1 VREYSVPAT
10 LRVADDET
18 LVDAV
23 FANAARDASA
33 LAYRRRGPDRR
44 WSDVTAGAFAAE
56 VTAVARGLIAAGVEP
71 GERVALLSRTRY
83 EWTLVD
89 YAILAVGAATVPI
102 YETSSA
108 EQIRWILSD
117 SGAVAVVVETAR
129 HAALVEQ
136 VRDELVDLKVW
147 RIEPEGDEPGAVERL
162 VARGADVPESAVLE
176 RRKSVRADDLA
187 TLIYT
192 SGTTG
197 RPKGCA
203 LTHRNMQTEVRSVAE
218 LFPQLLAIK
227 PELGGKSGRLLDD
240 AAVFALAHEY
250 DPEAPPATRIEQ
262 WIPPEYLPVDA
273 PRTGFNARVAALDR
287 IWFMAYRDDVLDAL
301 RSQQPGVWY
310 YRFDWDELPKPFDAI
325 FGAAH
330 TFDLPFVFGNFGP
343 SLYSRIMFTRANEPG
358 RLALSQ
364 AMMKSVGA
372 FAQKGEPNS
381 AALPV
386 TWPQWPGRI
395 VFDADARQA
404 RIRTE

>member
-117 SGAVAVVVETAR
+117 SGAVAAVVETAK

-136 VRDELVDLKVW
+136 ARDAAVELKVW
-147 RIEPEGDEPGAVERL
+147 RIAPEGDEPGAVERL
-162 VARGADVPESAVLE
+162 VTRGADVPEEAVLE
-176 RRKSVRADDLA
+176 RRRAVQGDSAVLADILRRIPSKNYDHGDAWVLGRLKAGAADSVASRFRAADTEEFRVRYLTLLSYFTDPQLIPLLARIYAAPASFRVPKRYAIRASDGLLWIGTKESLQALLNARAAARSRKVYADSSLVRGGYDFLADD
-187 TLIYT
+187 
-192 SGTTG
+192 S
-197 RPKGCA
+197 
-203 LTHRNMQTEVRSVAE
+203 S
-218 LFPQLLAIK
+218 
-227 PELGGKSGRLLDD
+227 
-240 AAVFALAHEY
+240 AV
-250 DPEAPPATRIEQ
+250 IS
-262 WIPPEYLPVDA
+262 
-273 PRTGFNARVAALDR
+273 RTGQWLT
-287 IWFMAYRDDVLDAL
+287 
-301 RSQQPGVWY
+301 
-310 YRFDWDELPKPFDAI
+310 DWVTQLPA
-325 FGAAH
+325 
-330 TFDLPFVFGNFGP
+330 
-343 SLYSRIMFTRANEPG
+343 G
-358 RLALSQ
+358 R
-364 AMMKSVGA
+364 
-372 FAQKGEPNS
+372 
-381 AALPV
+381 
-386 TWPQWPGRI
+386 
-395 VFDADARQA
+395 
-404 RIRTE
+404 